1 MEATI
6 WHNPRC
12 RKSREGFKF
21 LEENGVQL
29 NVYHYLENSPTE
41 NEIKDLLEQ
50 MGAVP
55 RDILRKGE
63 KEFKELGL
71 KDQNL
76 TDDILIEA
84 MSSHPKLIERPIVI
98 AGNKAALGRPLEN
111 LVAFFEQNIKK

>member
-1 MEATI
+1 M
-6 WHNPRC
+6 
-12 RKSREGFKF
+12 
-21 LEENGVQL
+21 V
-29 NVYHYLENSPTE
+29 
-41 NEIKDLLEQ
+41 DLLEQ

-76 TDDILIEA
+76 ADDILIKA